1 MTFVLITPES
11 QITLIW
17 DLIFFLALVLFF
29 FVGPLKIVFFFDYL
43 ECSGRDKASSGSW
56 EII

>member
-43 ECSGRDKASSGSW
+43 ECSGRDKASSDS
-56 EII
+56 